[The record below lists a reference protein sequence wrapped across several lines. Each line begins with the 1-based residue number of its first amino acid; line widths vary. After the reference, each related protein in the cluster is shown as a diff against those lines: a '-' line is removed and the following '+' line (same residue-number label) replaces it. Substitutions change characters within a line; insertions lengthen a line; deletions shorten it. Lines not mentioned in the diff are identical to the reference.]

1 MTIKPSLNSNI
12 NINQTNIAN
21 TDIDYVLYTLYTLDV
36 DYVLYTLYTLDVDY
50 VYYIRYIYDVDY
62 ILSHLNSIAITIL
75 VILMQRFSIS

>member
-1 MTIKPSLNSNI
+1 MTIKSSLNSNI

-21 TDIDYVLYTLYTLDV
+21 TDI

-75 VILMQRFSIS
+75 VILMQ

>member
-21 TDIDYVLYTLYTLDV
+21 TDIDYVLYILYTLDI
-36 DYVLYTLYTLDVDY
+36 DY
-50 VYYIRYIYDVDY
+50 VYHTRYIYDIDY

-75 VILMQRFSIS
+75 VILMQ

>member
-12 NINQTNIAN
+12 NINQTNIVN

-36 DYVLYTLYTLDVDY
+36 DYVYHT
-50 VYYIRYIYDVDY
+50 RYIYDVDY

-75 VILMQRFSIS
+75 VILMQ

>member
-21 TDIDYVLYTLYTLDV
+21 TDIN
-36 DYVLYTLYTLDVDY
+36 YVLYTLYTLDVDY
-50 VYYIRYIYDVDY
+50 VYHTRYIYDIDY

-75 VILMQRFSIS
+75 VILMQ

>member
-21 TDIDYVLYTLYTLDV
+21 TDIDYVLYTLYTLDI
-36 DYVLYTLYTLDVDY
+36 DY
-50 VYYIRYIYDVDY
+50 VYHTRYIYDVDY
-62 ILSHLNSIAITIL
+62 ILSHLNSIAIIIL

>member
-21 TDIDYVLYTLYTLDV
+21 IDIDYVLYTLYTLDV
-36 DYVLYTLYTLDVDY
+36 DYVYHT
-50 VYYIRYIYDVDY
+50 RYIYDVDY
-62 ILSHLNSIAITIL
+62 ILSHLNPIAITIL

>member
-36 DYVLYTLYTLDVDY
+36 DYV
-50 VYYIRYIYDVDY
+50 YYIRYICCV
-62 ILSHLNSIAITIL
+62 S
-75 VILMQRFSIS
+75 Q

>member
-21 TDIDYVLYTLYTLDV
+21 TDIN
-36 DYVLYTLYTLDVDY
+36 YVLYTLYTLDVDY
-50 VYYIRYIYDVDY
+50 VYYICYIYDVDY

-75 VILMQRFSIS
+75 VILM

>member
-21 TDIDYVLYTLYTLDV
+21 TDIDYVLYTLYTL
-36 DYVLYTLYTLDVDY
+36 YVDY

>member
-21 TDIDYVLYTLYTLDV
+21 TDIN
-36 DYVLYTLYTLDVDY
+36 YVLYTLYTLDVDY

-75 VILMQRFSIS
+75 VILM

>member
-21 TDIDYVLYTLYTLDV
+21 TDIDYVLYTLYTLDI
-36 DYVLYTLYTLDVDY
+36 DY
-50 VYYIRYIYDVDY
+50 VYYISYIYDVDY

-75 VILMQRFSIS
+75 VILMQLLIIS

>member
-21 TDIDYVLYTLYTLDV
+21 TDIN
-36 DYVLYTLYTLDVDY
+36 YVLYTLYTLDVDY

-75 VILMQRFSIS
+75 VILMQ

>member
-36 DYVLYTLYTLDVDY
+36 DYV
-50 VYYIRYIYDVDY
+50 YYIRYIYDVDY
-62 ILSHLNSIAITIL
+62 ILSQLIPIAITIL
-75 VILMQRFSIS
+75 VILIQRFSIS

>member
-21 TDIDYVLYTLYTLDV
+21 TDT

-50 VYYIRYIYDVDY
+50 VYHTRYIYDVDY

>member
-21 TDIDYVLYTLYTLDV
+21 TDINYVLYTLYTLDI
-36 DYVLYTLYTLDVDY
+36 DY
-50 VYYIRYIYDVDY
+50 VYHTRYIYDVDY